1 MTISTT
7 PAAGRKALPRH
18 WALGLLLAIS
28 TCAFIDRSIL
38 NTIGQA
44 IKDDLGL
51 TDLQLG
57 LLGGAAFSI
66 LYGLLGVPVARL
78 AERRDRVKIIAA
90 AVTIWSLMTA
100 LCGFTATFGQLLL
113 ARVGVGIG
121 EAGANAPA
129 QAYLA
134 DQYPPGRRASVIG
147 VLGLATPIG
156 IVLGGIGGAWLA
168 QHYGWRTA
176 FFAVGLPGL
185 LLAILAL
192 ATLRDPRPKIVA
204 GAASDVPPF
213 GAVLKTLLASR
224 AFRHILAAGVITN
237 FIGQA
242 VLAFGHP
249 FFVRA
254 FGLSYTEAAV
264 IFALMNSVSVAG
276 GFLTGGFLVDHLVK
290 RDVRFY
296 GWTPGLFMWIAMPFY
311 ALGFLQTELIP
322 ALILL
327 TIPGLFSATYYAP
340 SLAVTQNLVSG
351 RMRATAVSVVVL
363 AFNLIG
369 LLFGPLVAG
378 ALSDAFAARAFDA
391 PDYGVAC
398 KGAAALAS
406 AACQTA
412 SAAGVRYALI
422 SVSLL
427 FLWSGA
433 HFMLSAR
440 HLKRDLDL
448 AQQRSEAA

>member
-1 MTISTT
+1 MATETT
-7 PAAGRKALPRH
+7 TADHRSRPLPRH
-18 WALGLLLAIS
+18 WALGVLLAIS
-28 TCAFIDRSIL
+28 TCAFIDRAIL

-66 LYGLLGVPVARL
+66 FYGLLGVPVARL
-78 AERRDRVKIIAA
+78 AERFDRVKIIAA
-90 AVTIWSLMTA
+90 AVTIWSMMTV
-100 LCGFTATFGQLLL
+100 LCGLTSTFAQLLL
-113 ARVGVGIG
+113 ARMGVGIG

-134 DQYPPGRRASVIG
+134 DQYPAGRRASVVGI
-147 VLGLATPIG
+147 LGLATPIG

-168 QHYGWRTA
+168 QHYGWRVA
-176 FFAVGLPGL
+176 LMAVGLPGL
-185 LLAILAL
+185 LLAVLAL
-192 ATLRDPRPKIVA
+192 FTLRDNRPTA
-204 GAASDVPPF
+204 TPGETADVPPF
-213 GAVLKTLLASR
+213 RVVLNTLFASR

-276 GFLTGGFLVDHLVK
+276 GYLTGGFLVDWLVK
-290 RDVRFY
+290 RDLRFY
-296 GWTPGLFMWIAMPFY
+296 GWAPGLFMWLAMPFY
-311 ALGFLQTELIP
+311 ALGFMQKDLVA

-340 SLAVTQNLVSG
+340 SLAVTQNLVSD

-378 ALSDAFAARAFDA
+378 ALSDAFAARAFGA
-391 PDYGVAC
+391 PGYAEAC
-398 KGAAALAS
+398 AGAAALAS
-406 AACQTA
+406 PTCQAA
-412 SAAGVRYALI
+412 SAEGVRGALI
-422 SVSLL
+422 CVSLL
-427 FLWSGA
+427 FVWSGA

-440 HLKRDLDL
+440 HMPRDLAPSRL
-448 AQQRSEAA
+448 H